1 MSANAGFRS
10 RDSKGNYRLS
20 RRAEKIAV
28 CHSRR
33 LRERTFLQRN
43 TGAISTYQT
52 PSGVTFFS
60 FRSPKISAHLSAYR
74 TIQPHL
80 RSRFRDVNDSG
91 VFVFFFFIRF
101 KSRRERERAWT
112 NRRVHLF
119 ILPDSGDI
127 GVAVAGTS
135 SRLG

>member
-91 VFVFFFFIRF
+91 VFCFFFLHPIQIQ
-101 KSRRERERAWT
+101 ERERAWT